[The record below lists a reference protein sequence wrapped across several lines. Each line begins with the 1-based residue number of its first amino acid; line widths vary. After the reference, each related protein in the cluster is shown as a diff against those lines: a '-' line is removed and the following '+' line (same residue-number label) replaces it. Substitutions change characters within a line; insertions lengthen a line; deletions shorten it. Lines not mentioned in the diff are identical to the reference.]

1 MSFIDITS
9 LTICEIVGDF
19 GYQYFA
25 NGGGIMPFAI
35 GTSGYIGVAY
45 YLIRSLQGSSILL
58 VNGAWDGLSA
68 IIESLAAII
77 FLGQRF
83 DSIYQYLGLVLII
96 TGMFFLKIPLKRNK
110 AFKFPSI
117 FGYPITS

>member
-1 MSFIDITS
+1 MSFIDIGA
-9 LTICEIVGDF
+9 LTVCEIVGDF

-25 NGGGIMPFAI
+25 NSGGILPFAV
-35 GTSGYIGVAY
+35 GTSGYIGVVY

-58 VNGAWDGLSA
+58 VNGAWDGMSA

-77 FLGQRF
+77 LLGQRF
-83 DSIYQYLGLVLII
+83 DSIYQYLGLALII

-110 AFKFPSI
+110 AFRFPKI
-117 FGYPITS
+117 FGVQTI

>member
-1 MSFIDITS
+1 MSFIDIGG

-25 NGGGIMPFAI
+25 NSGGILPFAI
-35 GTSGYIGVAY
+35 GTSGYIGVIY
-45 YLIRSLQGSSILL
+45 YLIRSLQGSTILL
-58 VNGAWDGLSA
+58 VNGAWDGMSA

-77 FLGQRF
+77 LLGQRF
-83 DSIYQYLGLVLII
+83 DSIYQYLGLSLII

-110 AFKFPSI
+110 AFRFPKI
-117 FGYPITS
+117 FGIDTI